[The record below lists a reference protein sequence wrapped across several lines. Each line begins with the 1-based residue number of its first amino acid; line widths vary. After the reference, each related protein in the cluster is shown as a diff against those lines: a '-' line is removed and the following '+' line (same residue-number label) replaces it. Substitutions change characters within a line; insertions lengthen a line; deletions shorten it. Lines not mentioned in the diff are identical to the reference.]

1 MQILIVLAILLGS
14 FFIGYLLFKGK
25 KKPAVTVPEVV
36 KEESQVTVET
46 PTISTSE
53 LENQES
59 KKKQPKLKAVKN
71 PKTKSVKKEIAVK
84 KEKKSKDKGNDMLL
98 S

>member
-25 KKPAVTVPEVV
+25 KKPTVTVPEVV
-36 KEESQVTVET
+36 KEESQVTVEI

-53 LENQES
+53 
-59 KKKQPKLKAVKN
+59 
-71 PKTKSVKKEIAVK
+71 
-84 KEKKSKDKGNDMLL
+84 
-98 S
+98 

>member
-25 KKPAVTVPEVV
+25 KKPTVTVPEVV

-53 LENQES
+53 LENSES
-59 KKKQPKLKAVKN
+59 EKKQPKLKAVKN
-71 PKTKSVKKEIAVK
+71 PKTKPVKKEIAVK

>member
-25 KKPAVTVPEVV
+25 KKPEVTVPEAV

-46 PTISTSE
+46 PTISTTELANSE
-53 LENQES
+53 SE
-59 KKKQPKLKAVKN
+59 KKQPKLKDVKN
-71 PKTKSVKKEIAVK
+71 PKTKPVKKEIAVK

>member
-1 MQILIVLAILLGS
+1 MKILIVLAILLGS

-25 KKPAVTVPEVV
+25 KKPEVTVSEVP
-36 KEESQVTVET
+36 KEESRVTVET

-53 LENQES
+53 LENSES
-59 KKKQPKLKAVKN
+59 KKEKPKLKAVKN